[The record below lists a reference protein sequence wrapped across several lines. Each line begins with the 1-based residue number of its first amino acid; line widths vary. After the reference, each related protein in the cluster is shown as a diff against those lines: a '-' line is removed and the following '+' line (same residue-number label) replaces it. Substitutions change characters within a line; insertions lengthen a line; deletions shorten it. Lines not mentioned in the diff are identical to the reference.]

1 MNIVLWAAAIGL
13 AIVVLAAGVEKL
25 ATPYNDLRRKRPW
38 VADVDARTVR
48 LIGALEVLG
57 AIGLV
62 VPAALG
68 IATGLVP
75 LAAACLAVLL
85 VGAIVVETRHHRP
98 APALV
103 LPVVSL
109 LLAVFVAVGR
119 AGPWSF

>member
-1 MNIVLWAAAIGL
+1 VNIALWVAAIGL

-25 ATPYNDLRRKRPW
+25 ATPYADLRRKRPW
-38 VADVDARTVR
+38 VGDADPRTVR
-48 LIGALEVLG
+48 LIGTFEVLG

-62 VPAALG
+62 VPAAVG
-68 IATGLVP
+68 IATGLVA

-85 VGAIVVETRHHRP
+85 VGAIVVEARHHRP
-98 APALV
+98 APTLV

-109 LLAVFVAVGR
+109 ALAVFVAVGR